1 MATSVQEVVNDNAIT
16 SMTDTI
22 RWMELAIVDAMNEFD
37 SCNYTNDRSGAKR
50 QQIMAYIDNKKQA
63 RDTVQ
68 SDIDALNGQT
78 VATNN
83 SILSYFVP
91 IPTEAQDMV
100 HIAPVHVEMEDSD
113 EDEDTNLVDAEDEDT
128 NLVDAGDQIDTANKR
143 NQKPDLAGQ
152 FKIFYEY
159 WSMPTNTLKDRD
171 NSQKYLRVKYNI
183 KNKMLREFLSETARG
198 HKFDEELEVIHAYE
212 SQLSIKERLPTKAAK
227 NAFHKRLI
235 KRLVHM
241 FKKSARGR
249 GTSPKRIEA
258 IVNADNI
265 LVLRKEA
272 ALDARRK
279 RLNEP
284 VSLLGS
290 VIVDVPDS

>member
-91 IPTEAQDMV
+91 VPTEAQDMV
-100 HIAPVHVEMEDSD
+100 HITPVHVEMEESD
-113 EDEDTNLVDAEDEDT
+113 EDEDTNLVDT
-128 NLVDAGDQIDTANKR
+128 GDQIDTANKR

-159 WSMPTNTLKDRD
+159 WSMPTDTLKDRD

-183 KNKMLREFLSETARG
+183 KNDMLKEFLSETHRG
-198 HKFDEELEVIHAYE
+198 YKFDEELEIIHAYE
-212 SQLSIKERLPTKAAK
+212 SQLSIKARLPTKAAES
-227 NAFHKRLI
+227 AFHKRLI
-235 KRLVHM
+235 KQLVHM
-241 FKKSARGR
+241 FKKTTGGR
-249 GTSPKRIEA
+249 GTSKKIKA
-258 IVNADNI
+258 IIKPSNI
-265 LVLRKEA
+265 LLLRKEA

>member
-91 IPTEAQDMV
+91 VPTEAQDMV
-100 HIAPVHVEMEDSD
+100 HITPVHVEMEESD
-113 EDEDTNLVDAEDEDT
+113 EDEDT

-143 NQKPDLAGQ
+143 NQKPDLADQ

-159 WSMPTNTLKDRD
+159 WSMPTDTLKDRD

-183 KNKMLREFLSETARG
+183 KNDMLKEFLSETHRG
-198 HKFDEELEVIHAYE
+198 YKFDEELEIIHAYE
-212 SQLSIKERLPTKAAK
+212 SQLSIKARLPTKAAES
-227 NAFHKRLI
+227 AFHKRLI
-235 KRLVHM
+235 KQLVHM
-241 FKKSARGR
+241 FKKTTGGR
-249 GTSPKRIEA
+249 GTYKKIKA
-258 IVNADNI
+258 IIKPSNV
-265 LVLRKEA
+265 LLLRKEA